1 MLKLLFKEELGL
13 VVSLSTSILFIL
25 LGKAWLS
32 DPSNYT
38 ITVAIFLWVFSI
50 MLWSAF
56 AVVRHADV
64 LAIKLGEP
72 YGTLILTLSVI
83 SIEVIM
89 ISAIMLTGAD
99 NPTLGRDMMF
109 GVLMIALNGLVG
121 LSLLLGGIRHIEQSY
136 NCQGSNSFLAVLIPL
151 SILGLML
158 PNYTES
164 TEPGTFSTLQMIFI
178 TLATLGMYLAFLGIQ
193 TIRHREFFI
202 FPAGD
207 ISKLDAES
215 HEHGNLVI
223 RSVPFHAFLLILYMV
238 PIVLLSKKLALIVDF
253 GIDVVGAPQALGG
266 VLVAILVLTPEGIA
280 AIRAALADKLQR
292 SVNIGL
298 GSALAAIGLTVPA
311 VLAIGMLT
319 RKTVII
325 GLSPLNSLLLALTL
339 AVAIVNFSSGRSNI
353 IYGLIH
359 LILFCVYVVLIF
371 D

>member
-1 MLKLLFKEELGL
+1 MLNLIVKEELGL
-13 VVSLSTSILFIL
+13 VVSFSTSILFIV
-25 LGKAWLS
+25 LGKVLLS
-32 DPSNYT
+32 DLTSYT

-89 ISAIMLTGAD
+89 ISAIMLTGAN
-99 NPTLGRDMMF
+99 NPTLGRDTIF

-151 SILGLML
+151 SVLGLML
-158 PNYTES
+158 PNYTQS
-164 TEPGTFSTLQMIFI
+164 TETGTFSAVQMIFI
-178 TLATLGMYLAFLGIQ
+178 ALATLGMYVAFLGIQ
-193 TIRHREFFI
+193 TMRHSKFFI
-202 FPAGD
+202 FPTED
-207 ISKLDAES
+207 IDQFGAELDG
-215 HEHGNLVI
+215 HGNRVI
-223 RSVPFHAFLLILYMV
+223 RSATFHACLLILYMV
-238 PIVLLSKKLALIVDF
+238 PIVLLSKKLAVLVDF
-253 GIDVVGAPQALGG
+253 GIEVVGAPQALGG

-280 AIRAALADKLQR
+280 ALQAALADKLQR
-292 SVNIGL
+292 SINIGL
-298 GSALAAIGLTVPA
+298 GSALATIGLTVPA

-319 RKTVII
+319 NKPVII

-339 AVAIVNFSSGRSNI
+339 AVTIVNFSSGRSNI